1 MHIKDK
7 LAEAQRTK
15 KPVFSFEFFPPKTAQ
30 VLKYSSQTIRLN
42 MLTEHCRVSKT
53 SMTVRL

>member
-1 MHIKDK
+1 MDNRDQKNKSVNMHIKDK

-30 VLKYSSQTIRLN
+30 VL
-42 MLTEHCRVSKT
+42 
-53 SMTVRL
+53 

>member
-1 MHIKDK
+1 MDSRSRKGKNVNMHIKDK

-30 VLKYSSQTIRLN
+30 VLQYLGQAL
-42 MLTEHCRVSKT
+42 H
-53 SMTVRL
+53 